1 MRTIIVGCGRVGAGL
16 ASQLAEEGHE
26 VVILDIKT
34 DAFRRLAPGFSG
46 QAVRGD
52 GTDESVLERV
62 GGNGAEW
69 FFALTNGDNRNILAA
84 QLAAQTFGIGHVL
97 CKINDPVRAKA
108 YATLGVNTI
117 NRTDMMIDSI
127 DRFMGKPGVPGATDV
142 TMAVA
147 PPVSAVPSVPAVP
160 AISSPAPT
168 VAPANAPVDDGTG
181 G

>member
-62 GGNGAEW
+62 GGEGAEW

-84 QLAAQTFGIGHVL
+84 QLAAQTFGIENVL

-117 NRTDMMIDSI
+117 NRSDMMIDSI
-127 DRFMGKPGVPGATDV
+127 DRFMGKPGAPGATDV

-147 PPVSAVPSVPAVP
+147 PPAPAAVP
-160 AISSPAPT
+160 ISSPAPI
-168 VAPANAPVDDGTG
+168 VAPANAPVDDGIG

>member
-26 VVILDIKT
+26 VVILDI
-34 DAFRRLAPGFSG
+34 
-46 QAVRGD
+46 
-52 GTDESVLERV
+52 
-62 GGNGAEW
+62 N
-69 FFALTNGDNRNILAA
+69 FALTNGDNRNILAA
-84 QLAAQTFGIGHVL
+84 QLAAQTFGIENVL

-108 YATLGVNTI
+108 YTTLGVNTI

-147 PPVSAVPSVPAVP
+147 PPVPATPAVP
-160 AISSPAPT
+160 AISPPAPT
-168 VAPANAPVDDGTG
+168 VAPASAPVDDGIG

>member
-62 GGNGAEW
+62 GGKGAEW

-84 QLAAQTFGIGHVL
+84 QLAAQTFRIENVL

-127 DRFMGKPGVPGATDV
+127 DRFMGKPGAPGATDV
-142 TMAVA
+142 TMAVV
-147 PPVSAVPSVPAVP
+147 PPAPAVAP
-160 AISSPAPT
+160 ISSPAPT
-168 VAPANAPVDDGTG
+168 VAPANAPVDDGIG